1 MKLIPLAAT
10 ERILREAGAE
20 RVADSAK
27 LTLNKMIEKT
37 AIEITEEARRFA
49 RHAGRKTIRGEDIKL
64 AVKNEKIKMNFL

>member
-10 ERILREAGAE
+10 ERLLKEAGAE

-27 LTLNKMIEKT
+27 LTLNRLIEKT
-37 AIEITEEARRFA
+37 ATEITEEAKRFA

-64 AVKNEKIKMNFL
+64 AVKNYKIQG